1 MENKYKKSK
10 FNWFVRNE
18 NSVIKILF
26 SLLISTFLTAFLVG
40 RLRKILP
47 YIISKAKEIESVEL
61 KVTDLEYILLI
72 IGFLLILLIPV
83 ILMFLDKEKKY
94 LKIISFVAIC
104 VNAFVVFV
112 NLWNVLEISEYLV
125 LSLFLLVWSIIY
137 IIIELLIN
145 TYKWLWISK
154 DDKDSKQIDVAK
166 LTFIWAIIIF
176 IYGVFFK

>member
-1 MENKYKKSK
+1 
-10 FNWFVRNE
+10 
-18 NSVIKILF
+18 
-26 SLLISTFLTAFLVG
+26 
-40 RLRKILP
+40 
-47 YIISKAKEIESVEL
+47 
-61 KVTDLEYILLI
+61 
-72 IGFLLILLIPV
+72 
-83 ILMFLDKEKKY
+83 MFLDKEKKY

>member
-1 MENKYKKSK
+1 MKNEYKKNK

-18 NSVIKILF
+18 NGVIKILF

-47 YIISKAKEIESVEL
+47 YITLKVEEMKSVEI
-61 KVTDLEYILLI
+61 KVTNLEYILLI
-72 IGFLLILLIPV
+72 IGVLLILLIPV

-94 LKIISFVAIC
+94 LKIIFFVVIC
-104 VNAFVVFV
+104 ANAFVVFV

-137 IIIELLIN
+137 MIIELLIN

-154 DDKDSKQIDVAK
+154 DDKDKKQIDVAK

-176 IYGVFFK
+176 IYGIFFK